1 MMFIWFTML
10 AALGV
15 NMMLTN
21 PDILNAVNPYYA
33 YKLLADTRY
42 GFVLLGA
49 VFLCT
54 TGAEALYTDL
64 GHCGKKNI
72 RISWTFVKAC
82 LLLNYF
88 GQGSWLLNRVGE
100 KLQGQNPFYSIMP
113 SWFLF
118 AGIIIA
124 TIAAIIASQALI
136 SASFTLV
143 NEAVRLNFGPKL
155 KVVYPS
161 ELRGQVYI
169 PTVNWILC
177 FGCIGVVLLF
187 KESSGMEHAY
197 GLSII
202 LAMMMDTFL
211 FSFFLFLKRSSIFLI
226 GLFFITFIAIE
237 GSFLTAN
244 LNKLVHGGWVTLM
257 VTSFLVWNMWSWFMA
272 RKIRN
277 KLVEFIKLNDYLPI
291 LTDLSKD
298 TTIPKYATHLVYM
311 SSANSH
317 DEVESKI
324 IYSILQKQPK
334 RADIYWFVHVDVVD
348 EPYKTAYMVHEI
360 INDKVIRIDFKLGF
374 RIEQRINV
382 LFRQVVEDLVANKE
396 VNIGSRY
403 YSLSKNN
410 MIGDFR
416 FVVIEKYISNEN
428 VFNFFQRIF
437 LGNYAFLKSMGL
449 PEEKAFG
456 LDTSLVTV
464 EKVPLVLNPAN
475 RVELKRLESPY

>member
-1 MMFIWFTML
+1 MF
-10 AALGV
+10 
-15 NMMLTN
+15 
-21 PDILNAVNPYYA
+21 
-33 YKLLADTRY
+33 
-42 GFVLLGA
+42 FV
-49 VFLCT
+49 
-54 TGAEALYTDL
+54 
-64 GHCGKKNI
+64 
-72 RISWTFVKAC
+72 
-82 LLLNYF
+82 
-88 GQGSWLLNRVGE
+88 
-100 KLQGQNPFYSIMP
+100 
-113 SWFLF
+113 
-118 AGIIIA
+118 
-124 TIAAIIASQALI
+124 TI
-136 SASFTLV
+136 
-143 NEAVRLNFGPKL
+143 
-155 KVVYPS
+155 
-161 ELRGQVYI
+161 
-169 PTVNWILC
+169 
-177 FGCIGVVLLF
+177 
-187 KESSGMEHAY
+187 
-197 GLSII
+197 
-202 LAMMMDTFL
+202 
-211 FSFFLFLKRSSIFLI
+211 
-226 GLFFITFIAIE
+226 IAIE
-237 GSFLTAN
+237 GSFLAAN
-244 LNKLVHGGWVTLM
+244 LDKLIHGGWVTLL
-257 VTSFLVWNMWSWFMA
+257 VTSFLVWNMWSWYQA
-272 RKIRN
+272 RRIRN

-291 LTDLSKD
+291 LTDLSID

-360 INDKVIRIDFKLGF
+360 INDKVIRVDFKLGF

-428 VFNFFQRIF
+428 VFNFFQRIV
-437 LGNYAFLKSMGL
+437 LGNYSFLKSMGL